1 MSNVKS
7 TAASKRASQSDPDAA
22 IVQRTPAAIE
32 TGSGGTDHLV
42 NRINADTRGVLVLFP
57 FTPRSIEEGKAY
69 PVMTG
74 HLDTKNVKVSVSA
87 FARKTDEGREF
98 LSLAIGPQGQAHIGG
113 ALFRQEE
120 QNPINGTWER
130 TPGKEMDRFG
140 LISKQVKVA
149 GTEEYEAVYQLRFYG
164 RARVTAAGVPYIKAN
179 VYPERRELSPA
190 GFDAMDGC
198 F

>member
-7 TAASKRASQSDPDAA
+7 TAASKRASQAQPG
-22 IVQRTPAAIE
+22 AAIE
-32 TGSGGTDHLV
+32 QSAPAVIEPSSADTDHLV

-57 FTPRSIEEGKAY
+57 FTPRSIEEGKTY

-74 HLDTKNVKVSVSA
+74 HLDTKNVKVAVSA
-87 FARKTDEGREF
+87 FVRKSEEGREF
-98 LSLAIGPQGQAHIGG
+98 LSLAIGPQGQTHIGG

-120 QNPINGTWER
+120 QNPTNGKWER

-149 GTEEYEAVYQLRFYG
+149 GTDEYETVYQLRFYG

-190 GFDAMDGC
+190 GFDDMDGC